1 MNDLQIE
8 YFLAAAENMSFT
20 KTANQKFVSQ
30 PAVSKQI
37 SAMESE
43 LGVELFVRGHNSAKL
58 TQAGRMFYGYFKK
71 QREEMEMLKLQVR
84 ENEQEEILDLHI
96 GCGSGW
102 TRADFFAKA
111 IKRMKGQPQ
120 NFRVCLQSY
129 AFHQIIPALNKNEI
143 DIGITLNTD
152 IELLPTLDIL
162 VLTNVPQVILYS
174 QEHPLAEKQGLTPYD
189 FRKELFFVP
198 QSDRATYIVDLVN
211 SFCEPYGFAPR
222 IQSVRNTESLLMNV
236 HNGLGVAITDFW
248 TLQMGGSLYRYIL
261 LEASHTI
268 TAVWRRNERNP
279 LVPLFIKEIG
289 DLFGGIHSDAGQKNL

>member
-8 YFLAAAENMSFT
+8 YFLAAAEHMSFT
-20 KTANQKFVSQ
+20 KTANEKFVSQ

-58 TQAGRMFYGYFKK
+58 TQAGWMFHEYYKK
-71 QREEMEMLKLQVR
+71 QRQEMELLKQQIR
-84 ENEQEEILDLHI
+84 ENEKEKVLDLHI

-102 TRADFFAKA
+102 TRADFFSKVIKQMEEKQAK
-111 IKRMKGQPQ
+111 
-120 NFRVCLQSY
+120 FRVCLQSY

-152 IELLPTLDIL
+152 IELRPKLDIM
-162 VLTNVPQVILYS
+162 VLTEVPQVILYS
-174 QEHPLAEKQGLTPYD
+174 QEHPLAGKQGLTPYD

-211 SFCEPYGFAPR
+211 GFCEPYGFLPR

-248 TLQMGGSLYRYIL
+248 THQMGGRQYLYIL
-261 LEASHTI
+261 LESTHTI
-268 TAVWRRNERNP
+268 TAVWQRNESNP
-279 LVPLFIKEIG
+279 LVPIFIRELKELF
-289 DLFGGIHSDAGQKNL
+289 SNLRYEV